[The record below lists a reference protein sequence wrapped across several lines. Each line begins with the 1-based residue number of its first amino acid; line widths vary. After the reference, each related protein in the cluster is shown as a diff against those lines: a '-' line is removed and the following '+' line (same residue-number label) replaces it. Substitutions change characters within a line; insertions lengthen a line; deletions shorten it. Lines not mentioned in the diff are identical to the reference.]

1 MAVDL
6 SVKTPPA
13 LFQLSLAGCL
23 TLVLVG
29 LVWGSGRFAARHATH
44 LTVPPASPSAR
55 VAATVPVPAPL
66 LEPELLRLGRIRFRF
81 ELMEAEP
88 PVASRSELH
97 GAEVRSPSELEAF
110 FARHIDPLFHRTGG
124 WQFYNP
130 DQLDRG
136 QESARTTSLAF
147 AAGLRYRHSF

>member
-1 MAVDL
+1 MAVHL
-6 SVKTPPA
+6 SVKKLPA
-13 LFQLSLAGCL
+13 LFQLSLVGCL

-29 LVWGSGRFAARHATH
+29 LGLGSGRIAARHATRF
-44 LTVPPASPSAR
+44 TVPPASPSAR
-55 VAATVPVPAPL
+55 AGATVSVPAPL
-66 LEPELLRLGRIRFRF
+66 PEPELSRLGRIRSRF

-110 FARHIDPLFHRTGG
+110 FACHIDPLFHRTGG

-130 DQLDRG
+130 DRLDRG